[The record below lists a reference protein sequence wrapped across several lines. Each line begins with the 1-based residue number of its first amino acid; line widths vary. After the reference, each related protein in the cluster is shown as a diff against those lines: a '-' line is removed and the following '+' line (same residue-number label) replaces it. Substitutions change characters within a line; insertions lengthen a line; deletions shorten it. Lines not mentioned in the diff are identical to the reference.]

1 MAVTEVG
8 TPAAVAIQSGTN
20 TGSVPGTWGT
30 GQSRTA
36 GHLLVAEVT
45 AWGTTSAGAI
55 AGPGAPWSQAVV
67 KASSTGR
74 SQVAIFVATA
84 AGADA
89 APTFTSTMTG
99 TGTSARMSC
108 YLRELAGQ
116 NPAAPVFTTGTG
128 DGSATTLAMASLLA
142 VPAAGCFAI
151 GAVNVGIS
159 TITTNTY
166 SADTPDGWVA
176 DYNTASTSA
185 RSHSASDSQA
195 NPAAG
200 AVLNDAPAAG
210 GTITEFNG
218 VMIIVAPPFALLPQQ
233 IRRRAPALF
242 TRITHPE
249 AGAVY
254 R

>member
-8 TPAAVAIQSGTN
+8 TPAAVAIQSASN
-20 TGSVPGTWGT
+20 AGSVAGTWGT

-45 AWGTTSAGAI
+45 AWGSTTAGAI
-55 AGPGAPWSQAVV
+55 AGPGAPWSQAVAKV
-67 KASSTGR
+67 SSTSR
-74 SQVAIFVATA
+74 SQVAIFIATA

-89 APTFTSTMTG
+89 APTFTATMTG
-99 TGTSARMSC
+99 TASAARMSC
-108 YLRELAGQ
+108 YLRELTGQ
-116 NPAAPVFTTGTG
+116 NPAVPVYTTGTG
-128 DGSATTLAMASLLA
+128 DVVAATLVMASLLA
-142 VPAAGCFAI
+142 VPFAGCFAI
-151 GAVNVGIS
+151 GANNAGI
-159 TITTNTY
+159 TTAITNTY
-166 SADTPDGWVA
+166 AQDTANGWSP
-176 DYNTASTSA
+176 DYNTGGTAA

-200 AVLNDAPAAG
+200 AVLNDGP
-210 GTITEFNG
+210 TVSSVVNEFTG
-218 VMIIVAPPFALLPQQ
+218 VMIIVAPPVALLPQQ
-233 IRRRAPALF
+233 VRRRAPALF